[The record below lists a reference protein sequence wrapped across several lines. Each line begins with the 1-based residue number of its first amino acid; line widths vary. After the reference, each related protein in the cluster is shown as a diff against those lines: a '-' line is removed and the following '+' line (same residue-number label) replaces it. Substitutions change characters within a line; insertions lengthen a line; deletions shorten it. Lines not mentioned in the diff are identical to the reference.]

1 MSVVSQ
7 GMVNAAAL
15 RASTPV
21 HPSSISLLKSS
32 NDLII
37 AGYASVEMVDKQGD
51 LITRGALRDAFGKF
65 MKADGFRNVQL
76 AHSNI
81 QVGSVIPSYTD
92 SDGRL
97 WKSGVD
103 DAGMFVVIKLR
114 DDIEKAREVANEI
127 RKGNLTG
134 FSIGG
139 QAFKRIN
146 KSDAKH
152 GNYTEIS
159 KLELHEVTI
168 CEKGINPEASFRIL
182 KEDTTM
188 TNEVDALGELASVID
203 RLSKQLDDMDKE
215 DEQKGMMDKKP
226 DFLDMDK
233 DGDKKEPLEDALE
246 DRDEDEDEDDDM
258 DRPKKKPMEELKL
271 AEDDKMADKDDKKDE
286 EKKDKMYKDDME
298 KSEYSD
304 VITSEYLDW
313 MENTLKSAGV
323 DTSAARAHFD
333 GINKANLG
341 STPEQ
346 IGDGADYFAGQV
358 KGRAT
363 ENGSPSTN
371 AISRAGLGGGGG
383 EVAKSYLSPDNVSP
397 SEIEEAYEVFKA
409 AALEQQFKNNL
420 NDVFSERLQKE
431 LTTEAQT
438 RAAAEFDARGPLATI
453 EKAISQLSDRIDN
466 LSVSAPAAEIRKASD
481 NSSVAIPTTEELANM
496 SWDEVHSLAGSVW
509 N

>member
-1 MSVVSQ
+1 MA
-7 GMVNAAAL
+7 NAAAL
-15 RASTPV
+15 RASTPA
-21 HPSSISLLKSS
+21 HPSSISIIKSS
-32 NDLII
+32 SDLII

-51 LITRGALRDAFGKF
+51 LITRGALKDAFGNF
-65 MKADGFRNVQL
+65 MKAQSFRNVQL

-81 QVGSVIPSYTD
+81 QVGEVIKSYTD

-103 DAGMFVVIKLR
+103 DAGMFVVIQLR

-146 KSDAKH
+146 KADAKH
-152 GNYTEIS
+152 GDYTEIS

-188 TNEVDALGELASVID
+188 TNETDALGELSSVID
-203 RLSKQLDDMDKE
+203 RLSKTLDDMDDKPPMDEKGGDE
-215 DEQKGMMDKKP
+215 DLEEILDEIEEEEGEEDKDEKP
-226 DFLDMDK
+226 DDIKM
-233 DGDKKEPLEDALE
+233 A
-246 DRDEDEDEDDDM
+246 EDDD
-258 DRPKKKPMEELKL
+258 
-271 AEDDKMADKDDKKDE
+271 MADKDDKKED
-286 EKKDKMYKDDME
+286 KDDKK
-298 KSEYSD
+298 KSDGYSD

-323 DTSAARAHFD
+323 DTGAARSHFD
-333 GINKANLG
+333 DVSKANLG

-346 IGDGADYFAGQV
+346 FPETQMSGQV
-358 KGRAT
+358 AGRAT
-363 ENGSPSTN
+363 EGGSPGAN
-371 AISRAGLGGGGG
+371 ALGTAGLGD
-383 EVAKSYLSPDNVSP
+383 VAKSYLNPESVTAT
-397 SEIEEAYEVFKA
+397 EIEEAYAVFKA
-409 AALEQQFKNNL
+409 AATEQQFKSNL
-420 NDVFSERLQKE
+420 NSVFSDRLQKE
-431 LTTEAQT
+431 LSTEAQA
-438 RAAAEFDARGPLATI
+438 RAAAEFDARAPLSDI

-466 LSVSAPAAEIRKASD
+466 INTSTATEIRKATN
-481 NSSVAIPTTEELANM
+481 NSTVEIPTTEELSNM
-496 SWDEVHSLAGSVW
+496 SWDEVHSLAGTVW

>member
-1 MSVVSQ
+1 MAP
-7 GMVNAAAL
+7 AAAL
-15 RASTPV
+15 RLSNPA
-21 HPSSISLLKSS
+21 HPSSISIIKSS

-51 LITRGALRDAFGKF
+51 LITRGALKDAFGNF
-65 MKADGFRNVQL
+65 MKAQGFRNVQL

-81 QVGSVIPSYTD
+81 QVGEVIGNYTD

-146 KSDAKH
+146 KADAKH
-152 GNYTEIS
+152 GDYTEIS

-188 TNEVDALGELASVID
+188 TNEIDALGELSSVID
-203 RLSKQLDDMDKE
+203 RLSKQLDGMEKE
-215 DEQKGMMDKKP
+215 DD
-226 DFLDMDK
+226 
-233 DGDKKEPLEDALE
+233 LEELIEGGEEE
-246 DRDEDEDEDDDM
+246 DCPEDDDEAVGDDVLM
-258 DRPKKKPMEELKL
+258 ADDD
-271 AEDDKMADKDDKKDE
+271 DDKDKDKDDEKMTDKKDDT
-286 EKKDKMYKDDME
+286 KKSDG
-298 KSEYSD
+298 YSD

-323 DTSAARAHFD
+323 DTGAARSHFD
-333 GINKANLG
+333 GVSKANLG

-346 IGDGADYFAGQV
+346 FPETQMNGQV
-358 KGRAT
+358 AGRAT
-363 ENGSPSTN
+363 EGGSPGTN
-371 AISRAGLGGGGG
+371 ALGASGLGSGG
-383 EVAKSYLSPDNVSP
+383 VAKSYLSPENVSP
-397 SEIEEAYEVFKA
+397 SEIEDAYAVFKA
-409 AALEQQFKNNL
+409 AAVEQQFKNNL
-420 NDVFSERLQKE
+420 NDVFGERLQKE
-431 LTTEAQT
+431 LTAEAQS
-438 RAAAEFDARGPLATI
+438 RAASQFDARGPLSSI

-466 LSVSAPAAEIRKASD
+466 ISSATPSVEIRKASN
-481 NSSVAIPTTEELANM
+481 NSSVEIPTTEELANM
-496 SWDEVHSLAGSVW
+496 SWDEVHSLAGTVW